1 MPVPDDVLHK
11 IWIPHLYG
19 QFERGRPI
27 LFTGAGFSL
36 AAKNTGGEGV
46 PSYGQLKEHLW
57 NLCFPDD
64 PFDTGSNLQ
73 DLYDHALIR
82 HRTQLSDLL
91 IRSFTV
97 ESNSIP
103 SWYKNYF
110 DLPWQRAYT
119 LNIDD
124 LESEA
129 NSSLELPREMVAVS
143 ATNPASAVNAPSQR
157 RLEFVHLNGTLKD
170 VPDYVTFSVT
180 QYADR
185 ARTDPWYIRFTADLV
200 TNPIV
205 FVGTRLEEP
214 PLWQHLVLRHGRGGR
229 ELRELRHRSY
239 LVTPS
244 LDKAKQAL
252 LTEYNVVWIPM
263 DAETFGEEVLK
274 HMRPA
279 SAEGFAALTLAAGH
293 DSRGGRLSEVSQLAT
308 NPAAPNEFLMG
319 SEPIWADIQTGRAIP
334 REIDD
339 TLLTKA
345 KGLLGV
351 AGVKGLIIVTGTAGS
366 GKTASLERLALE
378 LSVNGTR
385 VGWADRLTDTSP
397 SEIRTAMKKYAGPP
411 VLAIDD
417 ADLYG
422 SELPRLIRDVS
433 TNDRN
438 PLVIVAIRSGKI
450 DKILDPVVMEGIP
463 RVEYAMPPLGD
474 ADIPKLLDTLTR
486 EKRLGI
492 LTGKPRSEQIAAFRD
507 EAGRHL
513 LVAMIKATS
522 GKELKEKA
530 FEELGDLDGI
540 SQQIYSVVCLASS
553 YRFGLTKDEVLIAC
567 RDTSNAALNAATQ
580 LVTRRIVTTLGN
592 ESYLVARHRMI
603 ADIVV
608 DELKQRGQ
616 LQFAISGLALLAAA
630 KVGINLHRSARPW
643 RILKVFINHDFLV
656 KMSGTEFAKNLYG
669 DLQDLLQWDYH
680 FWLQRGSLELEYGDV
695 KLAEQYLA
703 AAKSLGEHDYLVQTE
718 WAYLLFRKGIN
729 ELGIDSPEMV
739 EEATSILSN
748 LIATVGDP
756 YPYHI
761 LGSQGLAWSRRGITD
776 SKERERYLRKLTAV
790 LEEGNDKHPAEL
802 DLKNLLQDVKR
813 EYLGIAVA
821 RP

>member
-1 MPVPDDVLHK
+1 
-11 IWIPHLYG
+11 
-19 QFERGRPI
+19 
-27 LFTGAGFSL
+27 
-36 AAKNTGGEGV
+36 
-46 PSYGQLKEHLW
+46 
-57 NLCFPDD
+57 
-64 PFDTGSNLQ
+64 
-73 DLYDHALIR
+73 
-82 HRTQLSDLL
+82 
-91 IRSFTV
+91 
-97 ESNSIP
+97 
-103 SWYKNYF
+103 
-110 DLPWQRAYT
+110 
-119 LNIDD
+119 
-124 LESEA
+124 
-129 NSSLELPREMVAVS
+129 MVAVS

-157 RLEFVHLNGTLKD
+157 RLEFIHLNGTLQD
-170 VPDYVTFSVT
+170 VPEYVTFSVT

-214 PLWQHLVLRHGRGGR
+214 PLWQHLVLRHSRGGR

-279 SAEGFAALTLAAGH
+279 SSEGFVALASSAGH
-293 DSRGGRLSEVSQLAT
+293 DNRGARLSEVSQLAT

-319 SEPIWADIQTGRAIP
+319 SEPIWADIQAGRAIS

-339 TLLTKA
+339 TLMATA
-345 KGLLGV
+345 KGLLRT
-351 AGVKGLIIVTGTAGS
+351 AGMKGLLVVTGTAGS
-366 GKTASLERLALE
+366 GKSASLERLALE
-378 LSVNGTR
+378 LSINGTR
-385 VGWADRLTDTSP
+385 VGWADRLTDTPP
-397 SEIRTAMKKYAGPP
+397 SEIRTTMKKSTGPP

-450 DKILDPVVMEGIP
+450 DRVLDPIVMEGIP

-474 ADIPKLLDTLTR
+474 SDIPKLLDALTR

-492 LTGKPRSEQIAAFRD
+492 LTGKTRSEQICAFRD

-540 SQQIYSVVCLASS
+540 SQQIYSVICLASS

-580 LVTRRIVTTLGN
+580 LVTRRIVTTGGN
-592 ESYLVARHRMI
+592 GYLIARHRMI

-608 DELKQRGQ
+608 DELKQRGH

-630 KVGINLHRSARPW
+630 KVGINLHRAARPW

-656 KMSGTEFAKNLYG
+656 QMSGPPFAQNLYG

-695 KLAEQYLA
+695 KLAEHYLA
-703 AAKSLGEHDYLVQTE
+703 TAKSLGEHDYLVQTE
-718 WAYLLFRKGIN
+718 WAYLLFRKGIE
-729 ELGIDSPEMV
+729 ELGIDSPKMV
-739 EEATSILSN
+739 DEATSILN
-748 LIATVGDP
+748 DLIAAVGDP

-776 SKERERYLRKLTAV
+776 PKERERYLRKLTAV
-790 LEEGNDKHPAEL
+790 LEEGSNKHPAEL

-813 EYLGIAVA
+813 EYLGIAVV

>member
-1 MPVPDDVLHK
+1 MPLPDELHK
-11 IWIPHLYG
+11 TWIPHLYG

-36 AAKNTGGEGV
+36 AAKNTNGESI
-46 PSYGQLKEHLW
+46 PSYGQLKESIW
-57 NLCFPDD
+57 NLCFPGDLFD
-64 PFDTGSNLQ
+64 PGSNLQ
-73 DLYDHALIR
+73 DLYDHALLR
-82 HRTQLSDLL
+82 HQKQLADLL

-97 ESNSIP
+97 DSSSLP
-103 SWYKNYF
+103 AWYKNYL

-124 LESEA
+124 LELAA
-129 NSSLELPREMVAVS
+129 NSAFDLPRELVSVS
-143 ATNPASAVNAPSQR
+143 ATNPAAAVHAPSQK
-157 RLEFVHLNGTLKD
+157 RLEFVHMNGTLED
-170 VPDYVTFSVT
+170 VPEYVTFSVT

-214 PLWQHLVLRHGRGGR
+214 PLWQHLILRHSRGGR

-239 LVTPS
+239 LVTPK

-263 DAETFGEEVLK
+263 DAETFSEEVLR
-274 HMRPA
+274 HVRAA
-279 SAEGFAALTLAAGH
+279 SNDGFAALSTAAGH
-293 DSRGGRLSEVSQLAT
+293 DTRGARLSEVSQLAT
-308 NPAAPNEFLMG
+308 NPAASNEFLMG
-319 SEPIWADIQTGRAIP
+319 SEPIWADIQSGRAIS
-334 REIDD
+334 REIDE
-339 TLLTKA
+339 TLMTKA
-345 KGLLGV
+345 KALLGGS
-351 AGVKGLIIVTGTAGS
+351 GVKGVLIVTGTAGS
-366 GKTASLERLALE
+366 GKSASLERLALE
-378 LSVNGTR
+378 LAINGVR
-385 VGWADRLTDTSP
+385 VGWADRLTDTPP
-397 SEIRTAMKKYAGPP
+397 SEIRSAMKKPTGPP

-422 SELPRLIRDVS
+422 SELARLVRDVA

-438 PLVIVAIRSGKI
+438 PLLIVAIRSGKI
-450 DKILDPVVMEGIP
+450 DRALDPVVMEGIP

-474 ADIPKLLDTLTR
+474 SDIPKLLDTLSR

-492 LTGKPRSEQIAAFRD
+492 LTGKTRNDQIRAFRD

-540 SQQIYSVVCLASS
+540 SQQIYSVICLASS

-580 LVTRRIVTTLGN
+580 LETRRIVSTSREG
-592 ESYLVARHRMI
+592 YLIARHRMI

-608 DELKQRGQ
+608 DELKQRGH

-656 KMSGTEFAKNLYG
+656 QMVGSAFGQNLYG

-695 KLAEQYLA
+695 KLAEHYLA
-703 AAKSLGEHDYLVQTE
+703 TAKSLGEHDYLVQTE
-718 WAYLLFRKGIN
+718 WAYLIFRKGID
-729 ELGIDSPEMV
+729 ELGIESPKMV
-739 EEATSILSN
+739 EEATSILTD

-790 LEEGNDKHPAEL
+790 LQEGCNKHPTEL
-802 DLKNLLQDVKR
+802 DLKNLLEDVKR
-813 EYLGIAVA
+813 EYLGIAVV